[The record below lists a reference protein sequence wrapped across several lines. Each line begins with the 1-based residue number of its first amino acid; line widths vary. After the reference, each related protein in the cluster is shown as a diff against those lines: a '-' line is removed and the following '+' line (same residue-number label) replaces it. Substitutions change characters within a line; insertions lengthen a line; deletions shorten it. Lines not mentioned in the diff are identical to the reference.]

1 MTATRHMSAN
11 TDDLELQMSP
21 RTQNG
26 QRYERTEGTEI
37 NISPQRRGILHLTV
51 DTLLS
56 ETTQKT
62 VLNRQPPRWRTP
74 EFYIYYLIFAIV
86 IPAMVWK
93 PISLSKGI
101 QI

>member
-1 MTATRHMSAN
+1 MSAD

-26 QRYERTEGTEI
+26 QRYEHTGEAEM

-51 DTLLS
+51 DTPLS

-62 VLNRQPPRWRTP
+62 VLNRQSPRWRTP
-74 EFYIYYLIFAIV
+74 EFYVYYLIFAIV

-93 PISLSKGI
+93 PISLSRGI